1 MTAFEVHTIDSAPAA
16 STTSLRTL
24 EQGLGFVP
32 NLAATMAESP
42 VLVNGFVDLRNT
54 LAAGELTG
62 VEREIVALAVS
73 LENDCDYCMAAHS
86 AFALMQKA
94 DQDAVSAVRRG
105 DQPEDPKLA
114 ALYRYARTLM
124 ANKGHVTPEDSQALL
139 DAGYTR
145 AAIFEV
151 VAQAGHTTLANFAH
165 GIGKAPLDS
174 AFEPQAWANATA

>member
-1 MTAFEVHTIDSAPAA
+1 MNAFEVHTIDSAPAD
-16 STTSLRTL
+16 STTSLRAL
-24 EQGLGFVP
+24 QQGLGFVP

-86 AFALMQKA
+86 TFALMQKA
-94 DQDAVSAVRRG
+94 DQEAMSAVRRG
-105 DQPEDPKLA
+105 EEPADSRLA
-114 ALYRYARTLM
+114 ALYRYARSLM
-124 ANKGHVTPEDSQALL
+124 ANKGHVTREDSQTLL

-145 AAIFEV
+145 AALFEV

-165 GIGKAPLDS
+165 SISEAPLDN
-174 AFEPQAWANATA
+174 AFQPQAWAKATA

>member
-1 MTAFEVHTIDSAPAA
+1 MSAFAVHTIDSAPAD

-42 VLVNGFVDLRNT
+42 ILVNGFVDLRNT
-54 LAAGELTG
+54 LATGELTG

-94 DQDAVSAVRRG
+94 DQNAVSAVRRG
-105 DQPEDPKLA
+105 DEPEDPKLA

-124 ANKGHVTPEDSQALL
+124 ASKGHVTPEDSQALL

-145 AAIFEV
+145 AAILEV
-151 VAQAGHTTLANFAH
+151 VAQAGHTTLANLAH
-165 GIGKAPLDS
+165 GISKAPLDD
-174 AFEPQAWANATA
+174 AFKPQAWAKATA